1 MPGQLDVR
9 VLGPLEVRQQGA
21 PIRLGGATQRAL
33 FALLALRHGEV
44 VSSDVLVDALWGE
57 VPPTSARSMVQV
69 YISRL
74 RRLLDN
80 GASIQSR
87 DGGYVLDLD
96 TEQLDLRRFERS
108 IEEGKAALGR
118 GENELALARLDDALR
133 LWRGDPLEGLD
144 APGLPMAHINALVD
158 LRVSALESRFD
169 AALQLGRHDEVV
181 PELPPLLKD
190 NPLNERLHS
199 IAMLVLFRAGRQSE
213 ALELASALR
222 QRLST
227 ELGIE
232 PSQAVQ
238 QLERRI
244 LSGDPTLEPPRIEP
258 EPLPIHRSRKIVPAI
273 VAALRIGR
281 TGDARLDPEVSRAIA
296 EAVAD
301 VARGVIERHG
311 GRMERSLPKTLIGV
325 FGLPTSNEDDASRAI
340 RAAIELRD
348 AILEIGVGGHGAAA
362 DVDIRVGV
370 AADEVLVESR
380 GVEQELLSAA
390 PVEIATQLVQ
400 QARSGEV
407 LLTQT
412 AFRLAQRDVGAEP
425 TELLLLPDDREPT
438 VAFRLVSVLPE
449 HTPRRLRSELVGR
462 EGEMGALRESFERV
476 ARDGTCSLVTVMGL
490 AGVGKSRLVSEFL
503 QTLGGRAHSATGQC
517 VSYGRDITFQP
528 AAEIIRRLVQ
538 TGPGEGP
545 GEIRARIEAT
555 LGEEQDRSFLA
566 DQLMAVLGFGESA
579 QASDELFWSIRRLLE
594 VQARRTP
601 LVVVF
606 EDIHW
611 GEAKLLDLIEHIAA
625 WSRDAPIL
633 LICLARPELVEA
645 RPGWGGGNL
654 PATTLS
660 LESLARDET
669 RRLIGNLLGQTHLAE
684 GASERL
690 MDAADGHPLFLEELL
705 AMLIDDGRLVWQD
718 ERWTA
723 SSDLSE
729 VPIPLTVQALLG
741 SRLDRLPTEERRAV
755 ERAALIGREFSER
768 DLRELVGEEEGL
780 GETLGHL
787 AQKNLIVPDRLSRT
801 EGRTFRFRHILVRD
815 VAYNSTPKEIRA
827 EDHAVFGTA
836 VERVGGRSASE
847 MDEMAGYHLEA
858 AHRYRS
864 ELGIHD
870 QETAELAS
878 RAADRLAAAGRR
890 AFDLDDMPAASSLLN
905 RALRL
910 LDDLDDRRVEILW
923 RLGVAL
929 FESGDLDRSEEA
941 VVAGLE
947 AAERE
952 HNEPFQWRLRLDERE
967 IAFWRRPGSLNP
979 EDSLCLARE
988 AVEAFRQ
995 LGDHSG
1001 VARAYRMIGD
1011 VLSQAGRYEEGAQA
1025 YRSGHEAA
1033 AIVGDERE
1041 MAERQALG
1049 VALGPL
1055 PTGAGIELLLPM
1067 FEHGRRTNPERGT
1080 QLAYLYSLVGRREE
1094 AHDLFDEGL
1103 GLASELGNEWRS
1115 ASIRT
1120 YYASAL
1126 LLEGEPKSAERM
1138 VRPAVEALRRMGE
1151 KGMMSTAVGLLAQAL
1166 SEQGNHDEAMAAS
1179 LRSEEA
1185 CAEDDVASLLLW
1197 HGARAKVLAARGEF
1211 AAAERLGREGVEIA
1225 AGSDLLTL
1233 CAEMHRDLAVV
1244 LEASGN
1250 AREAVEEMGRAVRLF
1265 ERKGADVPAVRTR
1278 RELDRLRRRSRARAP
1293 GGAA

>member
-1 MPGQLDVR
+1 MPGALDVR
-9 VLGPLEVRQQGA
+9 VLGPLEVRRQGA
-21 PIRLGGATQRAL
+21 PLRLGGATQRAL
-33 FALLALRHGEV
+33 FALLALRQGEV
-44 VSSDVLVDALWGE
+44 VSSDALVDALWGE
-57 VPPTSARSMVQV
+57 SPPTSARSMVQV

-74 RRLLDN
+74 RKLLDN

-87 DGGYVLDLD
+87 AGGYVLDLD
-96 TEQLDLRRFERS
+96 AEQLDLRRFERS
-108 IEEGKAALGR
+108 IDEGKAAQGR

-144 APGLPMAHINALVD
+144 APGLPMAQINALVD

-169 AALQLGRHDEVV
+169 AAIELGRHDEVV
-181 PELPPLLKD
+181 PELPPLLQD

-199 IAMLVLFRAGRQSE
+199 IAMLVLYRAGRQSE

-222 QRLST
+222 QRLSS

-232 PSQAVQ
+232 PSRAVQ

-244 LSGDPTLEPPRIEP
+244 LSGDATLDAPQTDQEPS
-258 EPLPIHRSRKIVPAI
+258 PIRRSRKIVPAI
-273 VAALRIGR
+273 VAALRIR
-281 TGDARLDPEVSRAIA
+281 ATGESRLDPELSRTIV
-296 EAVAD
+296 EALTD

-325 FGLPTSNEDDASRAI
+325 FGLPSSHEDDASRAV

-348 AILEIGVGGHGAAA
+348 ALLEIAVGGHASAA

-390 PVEIATQLVQ
+390 PVELATQLVQ
-400 QARSGEV
+400 QARPGEV

-438 VAFRLVSVLPE
+438 VAYRLVSVLPE
-449 HTPRRLRSELVGR
+449 HSPRRLRSELVGR
-462 EGEMGALRESFERV
+462 EGEMSALMESFERV
-476 ARDGTCSLVTVMGL
+476 AREKTCSLVTVMGL

-503 QTLGGRAHSATGQC
+503 GTLGNRAHSAIGQC
-517 VSYGRDITFQP
+517 VSYGRDITFLP

-538 TGPGEGP
+538 VVPGEGS
-545 GEIRARIEAT
+545 GEVRARIEAT
-555 LGEEQDRSFLA
+555 FDEDQDRGFLA
-566 DQLMAVLGFGESA
+566 DQLMAVMGLGESA
-579 QASDELFWSIRRLLE
+579 PASDELFWSIRRLLE
-594 VQARRTP
+594 VQARRRP

-611 GEAKLLDLIEHIAA
+611 AEPKLLDLIEHIAA
-625 WSRDAPIL
+625 WSRDAPML
-633 LICLARPELVEA
+633 LVCLARPELIEA

-660 LESLARDET
+660 LESLAREEA
-669 RRLIGNLLGQTHLAE
+669 RRLIDNLLGHTHLAE
-684 GASERL
+684 GIPERL

-705 AMLIDDGRLVWQD
+705 AMFIDDGMLVWQD
-718 ERWTA
+718 VGWTP
-723 SSDLSE
+723 SSDLTD

-741 SRLDRLPTEERRAV
+741 SRLDRLPPDERRTI

-768 DLRELVGEEEGL
+768 DLREFAGGEEGL
-780 GETLGHL
+780 GEALGRL

-801 EGRTFRFRHILVRD
+801 EGRTYRFRHILVRD
-815 VAYNSTPKEIRA
+815 VAYHSTPKEVRA
-827 EDHAVFGTA
+827 EDHATFGTA
-836 VERVGGRSASE
+836 VERATGRQASE
-847 MDEMAGYHLEA
+847 IDEMAGYHLEA
-858 AHRYRS
+858 AHRYRT
-864 ELGIHD
+864 ELGARD
-870 QETAELAS
+870 EQAAELAS
-878 RAADRLAAAGRR
+878 RAADRLAAAGGR

-910 LDDLDDRRVEILW
+910 LDDRDDRRVEILW

-929 FESGDLDRSEEA
+929 FESGDLDRSEEV

-952 HNEPFQWRLRLDERE
+952 HNEAFQWRLRLDELE
-967 IAFWRRPGSLNP
+967 IAFWRRPGSLDA
-979 EDSLCLARE
+979 EDSLRLARE
-988 AVEAFRQ
+988 AVEAFRR
-995 LGDHSG
+995 LDDHSG
-1001 VARAYRMIGD
+1001 IARAYRMIGD
-1011 VLSQAGRYEEGAQA
+1011 LLSQAGRYEEGAQA

-1033 AIVGDERE
+1033 AIAGDERE
-1041 MAERQALG
+1041 LAERQALG

-1055 PTGAGIELLLPM
+1055 PTGPGIELALPM
-1067 FEHGRRTNPERGT
+1067 FEQGRRTNPERGT

-1103 GLASELGNEWRS
+1103 ALAAELGNEWRS

-1126 LLEGEPKSAERM
+1126 LLEGEPESAEAV
-1138 VRPAVEALRRMGE
+1138 VRPAVDALQRMGE

-1166 SEQGNHDEAMAAS
+1166 SEQGKNDEAMLAS
-1179 LRSEEA
+1179 RRSEEA

-1211 AAAERLGREGVEIA
+1211 AAAERLGREGVGIA
-1225 AGSDLLTL
+1225 TGSDLLPL
-1233 CAEMHRDLAVV
+1233 CAAMHRDLAVV
-1244 LEASGN
+1244 LDASGN
-1250 AREAVEEMGRAVRLF
+1250 PNEAVEEMGRALQLF
-1265 ERKGADVPAVRTR
+1265 DRKGAEIPARRTR
-1278 RELDRLRRRSRARAP
+1278 RDLERLRRRASTRAP